1 MAILSGFLLVLFIIS
16 AVLLVVIV
24 LMQDEGGEG
33 LGGIFGGGGAAPVG
47 NRSGNILTRAT
58 SVIATIF
65 LLSLFGYAWINR
77 SPEQSNVE
85 AAARSLEA
93 EQGDVL
99 EWWKVDDEEI
109 EIDDGDESL
118 GAGGATE
125 SDATIEEPSSE
136 PSAEEPGGGE

>member
-24 LMQDEGGEG
+24 LMQEEGGEG
-33 LGGIFGGGGAAPVG
+33 LGGIFGGGNAAPVG

-58 SVIATIF
+58 SVIAAIF

-77 SPEQSNVE
+77 TPEQSNVE

-99 EWWKVDDEEI
+99 EWWRVDDEEI
-109 EIDDGDESL
+109 ELEDAGDGL

-125 SDATIEEPSSE
+125 SDATMEEPTGQSGDESTD
-136 PSAEEPGGGE
+136 AE